1 MKARAWLTPIGKALG
16 SEKVETSALW
26 GEFGPVNPDIPTKVG
41 FSRLFKIARD
51 EDLVSLAA
59 RSVPESS
66 RDFIRRQCDVL
77 LAVSS
82 SFDNVTPGLASSLHE
97 TLELSR
103 ECSVLSLN
111 DACTGFVKSL
121 NIAVSMVASG
131 LVANVLVVLAD
142 AYSAFYLEENI
153 AVSTLFSDGASS
165 FLVSASRPV
174 DFPEAEP
181 IKFEVVS
188 NSSATA
194 GHLRSILEISKAPD
208 STASS
213 SSLTMSGG
221 AVYGFVMAQA
231 SKVVSSVLDNT
242 GGVDQEAIRWYV
254 HQGSAFVVAAV
265 ASILGREAEEL
276 FRSRDYG
283 NVVSSSIPFSLFE
296 DWSEIREGSV
306 VGFLAFGVGMA
317 VEGAVFKCVAK

>member
-51 EDLVSLAA
+51 EDLVSLAS

-131 LVANVLVVLAD
+131 LATNVLVVLAD

-174 DFPEAEP
+174 DFPAAEP
-181 IKFEVVS
+181 IKFEAVS

-194 GHLRSILEISKAPD
+194 GHLRSILEISKAAGP
-208 STASS
+208 TAEF
-213 SSLTMSGG
+213 SSLKMSGG
-221 AVYGFVMAQA
+221 AVYGFVVAQA
-231 SKVVSSVLDNT
+231 STVVSNLAEKA
-242 GGVDQEAIRWYV
+242 GLKEEEKIRWYV
-254 HQGSAFVVAAV
+254 HQGSALVVEAA
-265 ASILGREAEEL
+265 SKTLGQDPGNL
-276 FRSRDYG
+276 FRAKEYG

-296 DWSEIREGSV
+296 DWRDIEKGSM

-317 VEGAVFKCVAK
+317 VEGAIYECISK